1 MKFISE
7 KQLSFSLLALSS
19 LLMAISTLLL
29 GKDLSIERVI
39 GFYFFDNVSNANNG
53 SVLAACAFL
62 VVAALVFFSLR
73 DDKYERFL
81 AYALLLTS
89 FVPLITLFDSNRW
102 IESLGGFPA
111 IGSGQGII
119 KYFALLAI
127 AIHLLSKGVLNL
139 SQQKIVQLFP
149 VVLVLLWIGG
159 MKFTEIEAKGIE
171 DIVVSSPLMGW
182 MYQLWSLQMTS
193 NIIGVYDLVALTLL
207 ILSLRYRV
215 LLLPG
220 LLMAGAVMITT
231 QTFLFTWQGAL
242 SSESVLTS
250 GGQFLIK
257 DVWFIANLT
266 LYYGLSKQT
275 K

>member
-29 GKDLSIERVI
+29 GKDTSIERVI

-53 SVLAACAFL
+53 SVLAACTFL
-62 VVAALVFFSLR
+62 LVAALAFFSLR
-73 DDKYERFL
+73 DEKYERFL
-81 AYALLLTS
+81 VYVLLLTS
-89 FVPLITLFDSNRW
+89 VVPLITLFASNRW

-111 IGSGQGII
+111 IGSGQGVI

-127 AIHLLSKGVLNL
+127 AIHLLAKDVLTL
-139 SQQKIVQLFP
+139 PQQKIVQLFP

-171 DIVVSSPLMGW
+171 DLVSSSPFMGW
-182 MYQLWSLQMTS
+182 MYQIWSLQTTS
-193 NIIGVYDLVALTLL
+193 NIIGVYDFVALTLL
-207 ILSLRYRV
+207 ILSLRFRA

-220 LLMAGAVMITT
+220 LVMAGAVMITT

-242 SSESVLTS
+242 SSETVLTS

-257 DVWFIANLT
+257 DLWFIANLT
-266 LYYGLSKQT
+266 LYYGLSKQAN
-275 K
+275 

>member
-127 AIHLLSKGVLNL
+127 AIHLLSKDVLNL